1 MLTKHCL
8 QPAFP
13 NVETL
18 LRIYLSML
26 VTNCSGERSFS
37 TLKRV
42 KNELRSTMGH
52 QRLNNLSLMAIERE
66 VMAGI
71 CSDDFIRDF
80 AGRKARKVQLKI

>member
-1 MLTKHCL
+1 
-8 QPAFP
+8 
-13 NVETL
+13 
-18 LRIYLSML
+18 RIYLSML

-52 QRLNNLSLMAIERE
+52 QRLNNLSLMAIEHE

-80 AGRKARKVQLKI
+80 AGRKARKVELKI